1 MEHTVDATFL
11 HIARSRL
18 CVHLTEQIR
27 ACVSALND
35 QQIWWRPNDVSNSI
49 GNLVLHLAG
58 STRYYIGHVVGNS
71 DFTRD
76 RDAEFAERREIPKG
90 ELLVRLDTAVA
101 EANTVLSEFD
111 PNRLLE
117 PTERT
122 PKPSTYMQVI
132 GLQLVHYATH
142 TGQIAFATKL
152 LRADAIDNLWR
163 KTPTH

>member
-1 MEHTVDATFL
+1 MEHTVDTTFL

-18 CVHLTEQIR
+18 CIHLTEQIR
-27 ACVSALND
+27 TCVSALTD

-71 DFTRD
+71 DFVRD
-76 RDAEFAERREIPKG
+76 RDAEFAERREIPKD
-90 ELLVRLDTAVA
+90 ELLTRLNTAVD
-101 EANTVLSEFD
+101 EANTVLNEFD
-111 PNRLLE
+111 PSWLLD

-122 PKPSTYMQVI
+122 LKPSTYMQVI

-152 LRADAIDNLWR
+152 LRADAISEIWR
-163 KTPTH
+163 KAPTH